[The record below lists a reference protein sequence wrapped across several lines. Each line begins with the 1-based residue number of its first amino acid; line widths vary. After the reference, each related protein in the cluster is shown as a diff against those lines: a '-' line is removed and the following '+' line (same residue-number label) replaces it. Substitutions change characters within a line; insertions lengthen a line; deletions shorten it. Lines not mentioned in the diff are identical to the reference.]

1 MKRNSFV
8 ATVILLAFCSI
19 FLTTFN
25 SCKPSKNLGLQ
36 LYSIRDSI
44 FRDVPGSIM
53 KVGAMGYKYV
63 EPAGYD
69 KGKFY
74 NMTPE
79 AFRALCE
86 KNGLKVISSHTGMA
100 APDSAN
106 WDKVMAWW
114 DTCIAAHVAVGAKF
128 IVQPFMGDEAYK
140 SLDGLKK
147 YCKYFNAIGEKCH
160 AKGIRFGYHNH
171 NGEFLT
177 KLDSTIVVYDYL
189 VQNTDPSKVAME
201 LDIFWCIEGKASP
214 VEYFNKYPGRFELWH
229 IKDKKEVGESG
240 KIDFAAI
247 WAAAKISGMKYGIV
261 EVEEYNFDEF
271 TSCRKSIEYLNNQKF
286 FVMPI

>member
-1 MKRNSFV
+1 MKKITFT
-8 ATVILLAFCSI
+8 AAILLFAFCGL
-19 FLTTFN
+19 FLAIFN
-25 SCKPSKNLGLQ
+25 SCKPSKNIGLQ

-44 FRDVPGSIM
+44 FKDVPGAIK
-53 KVGAMGYKYV
+53 KVGEMGYTFV
-63 EPAGYD
+63 EAAGYA

-74 NMTPE
+74 GMEPA

-86 KNGLKVISSHTGMA
+86 KNGLKVLSSHTGMP

-114 DTCIAAHVAVGAKF
+114 DTCISDHIAVGAKF
-128 IVQPFMGDEAYK
+128 IVQPFMGEEAYK

-147 YCKYFNAIGEKCH
+147 YIRYFTAVGEKCN

-171 NGEFLT
+171 SGEFTT
-177 KLDSTIVVYDYL
+177 KLDSTIVLYDYL
-189 VQNTDPSKVAME
+189 VQNTDPAKVMFE
-201 LDIFWCIEGKASP
+201 LDIFWCTQGGGDP
-214 VEYFNKYPGRFELWH
+214 VALFNRYPGRFELWH

-247 WAAAKISGMKYGIV
+247 WATAPKSGMKYGIV
-261 EVEEYNFDEF
+261 EIEEYNFDEF
-271 TSCRKSIEYLNNQKF
+271 TSCRKSLEFLQKQKY
-286 FVMPI
+286 FVMPN